1 MVYGKKFNN
10 FQMKIKKIKDLF
22 IGSNNQGKVRE
33 IKQLLP
39 KHINVH
45 STIDHKIKSPKENGK
60 TFLQNSFIK
69 SKYFSKK
76 TGKICLAD
84 DSGLEIDIL
93 KKKPGI
99 FSARWGGRK
108 NNFNLAINK
117 VFMELDKVDKNW
129 RKKKIKAR
137 FICAL
142 TIYGPKLKKVNAIG
156 KVEGRISNK
165 KTGKN
170 GFGYDPIF
178 IPKGKKVTFG
188 QMKFK
193 NKFKI
198 DHRAKAFRKI
208 RKFI

>member
-1 MVYGKKFNN
+1 
-10 FQMKIKKIKDLF
+10 
-22 IGSNNQGKVRE
+22 
-33 IKQLLP
+33 
-39 KHINVH
+39 
-45 STIDHKIKSPKENGK
+45 
-60 TFLQNSFIK
+60 
-69 SKYFSKK
+69 
-76 TGKICLAD
+76 
-84 DSGLEIDIL
+84 
-93 KKKPGI
+93 
-99 FSARWGGRK
+99 
-108 NNFNLAINK
+108 
-117 VFMELDKVDKNW
+117 MELDKVDKNW

-208 RKFI
+208 RKFL

>member
-1 MVYGKKFNN
+1 
-10 FQMKIKKIKDLF
+10 MKTKKIKHLL
-22 IGSNNQGKVRE
+22 IGSNNAGKVRE

-39 KHINVH
+39 RYIRV
-45 STIDHKIKSPKENGK
+45 SSIIDYKLKSPKETGK

-69 SKYFSKK
+69 SKFFSKK

-93 KKKPGI
+93 NKKPGI

-137 FICAL
+137 FVCAL
-142 TIYGPKLKKVNAIG
+142 TIYGPNLKRVYSIG
-156 KVEGRISNK
+156 IVEGRISNK
-165 KTGKN
+165 KIGNN

-198 DHRAKAFRKI
+198 DHRAKAFKKI
-208 RKFI
+208 RKFL

>member
-1 MVYGKKFNN
+1 MLYGKKFNN

-45 STIDHKIKSPKENGK
+45 STIDYKIRSPKENGK

-156 KVEGRISNK
+156 KVEGRISK
-165 KTGKN
+165 KKIGKN

-208 RKFI
+208 RKFL

>member
-208 RKFI
+208 RKFL